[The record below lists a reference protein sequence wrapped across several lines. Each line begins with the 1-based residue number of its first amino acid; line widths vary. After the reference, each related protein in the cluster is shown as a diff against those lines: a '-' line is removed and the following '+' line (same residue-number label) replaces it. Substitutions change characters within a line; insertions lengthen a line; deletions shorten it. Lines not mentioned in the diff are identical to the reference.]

1 MAERIY
7 ALKNGP
13 ISVQIEANKKFMV
26 LFSRKRQ
33 NEVTRNSLNAAG
45 KFWAE
50 VFLPKRFTNYAKS
63 VLGFNPSHAWEN
75 AKRKLVFSPNSRKQA
90 LDPQP
95 TPLVYRGEMRR
106 SALARWRTAST
117 ATAKRQVLVVRIP
130 LGHPVKK
137 HIADLITRCPR
148 LELQRIVEVFSK
160 SMPQQIGNAYGPQ
173 LPVSRPTGVAPGRRA
188 A

>member
-7 ALKNGP
+7 SLKNGP
-13 ISVQIEANKKFMV
+13 ISVQIEANKKFMT
-26 LFSRKRQ
+26 LLSRKRQ
-33 NEVTRNSLNAAG
+33 NEVIRNSLNAAG
-45 KFWAE
+45 RFWAE
-50 VFLPKRFTNYAKS
+50 VFLPKRFTNYAKN

-75 AKRKLVFSPNSRKQA
+75 AKRRLVFSTGSDKRA

-106 SALARWRTAST
+106 SALSRWRTASI
-117 ATAKRQVLVVRIP
+117 ATSKKQVLTVRIP

-137 HIADLITRCPR
+137 HIASLITRCPR
-148 LELQRIVEVFSK
+148 LELQRIVEVFAK
-160 SMPQQIGNAYGPQ
+160 VMPQQVGNAYGPQ
-173 LPVSRPTGVAPGRRA
+173 MPQPRPSGVVPGRRA